1 MPEPEALAAAL
12 LQLSAH
18 TERLAELDAR
28 EAEHSAE
35 IRDRVTAL
43 TGLASAMKRTLE
55 DQSDI
60 LSGLK
65 DLDSRLL
72 EIADRINAIAPAD
85 DLGERAYQPAS
96 APRFWQLHGEARE
109 QAIGKLRAWVE
120 QIYQPGYGQVAA
132 TLGGCWEQH
141 PLCLY
146 ALDWLSELWSVLY
159 LQPRRT
165 TGSLAGQAEW
175 QTRLLTASAEQMAA
189 ETARCEHSVLRS
201 GRPARIGS
209 AP

>member
-18 TERLAELDAR
+18 TEKLAELDAR

-35 IRDRVTAL
+35 IGDRVAAL
-43 TGLASAMKRTLE
+43 TSLASAMRRTLE
-55 DQSDI
+55 DQGDI
-60 LSGLK
+60 LAGVK

-72 EIADRINAIAPAD
+72 EIAARIDDLALAD
-85 DLGERAYQPAS
+85 DADLGYQPAR
-96 APRFWQLHGEARE
+96 APRFWQLHGEPRE
-109 QAIGKLRAWVE
+109 EAIGKLRAWVE
-120 QIYQPGYGQVAA
+120 QIYQPGYGQIAA
-132 TLGGCWEQH
+132 TLGACWDQH
-141 PLCLY
+141 PFCLY

-165 TGSLAGQAEW
+165 TGNLAGQAEW
-175 QTRLLTASAEQMAA
+175 QTRLLTAAAEQMAA

-209 AP
+209 AL